1 MGNLYIH
8 VCGTTRV
15 VDDEGIVIDKLGGV
29 KPRQVLEI
37 LALSLGR
44 PVSKDRIADLLW
56 DGAPPPSY
64 VTTLES
70 YVCLLRR
77 LLGIKGRD
85 SAIRTTTTGYLL
97 RADAA
102 RVDVLEARDGLLT
115 AARTADPDARAVL
128 VDEAIELLRGE
139 MLASEPHAAW
149 AQSHRASHE
158 RDVASWCA
166 EASEA
171 MYALGDTR
179 LAWRLGRFVTERDP
193 LSERAWQVQIKALA
207 AEGRAAEALHMYSR
221 LRAVMLEELGTTP
234 SPESQ
239 RLYAELLRRCGDE
252 SRESTGGRELRA
264 LIRLLRQALEAFPG
278 VRVPDGDEDLTRI
291 AVRVLEVA

>member
-1 MGNLYIH
+1 M
-8 VCGTTRV
+8 
-15 VDDEGIVIDKLGGV
+15 
-29 KPRQVLEI
+29 LEI

-56 DGAPPPSY
+56 EGSPPPSY

-102 RVDVLEARDGLLT
+102 RVDVLEARDALLA
-115 AARTADPDARAVL
+115 AARAGDEATRSVL
-128 VDEAIELLRGE
+128 VDTALDLFQAEL
-139 MLASEPHAAW
+139 LASEPHATW
-149 AQSHRASHE
+149 AEAHRASHQ
-158 RDVASWCA
+158 RDVAAWCA

-171 MYALGDTR
+171 MFALGDTR
-179 LAWRLGRFVTERDP
+179 LALRLGRFVTEREP
-193 LSERAWQVQIKALA
+193 LAERAWQVQIKALA
-207 AEGRAAEALHMYSR
+207 AEDRPAEALHLYSR
-221 LRAVMLEELGTTP
+221 LRAVMLEELGTSP
-234 SPESQ
+234 SGESQ
-239 RLYAELLRRCGDE
+239 RLYAELLHHCSDVT
-252 SRESTGGRELRA
+252 REGNVGRELRA

-278 VRVPDGDEDLTRI
+278 VRVPEGDEELTRI
-291 AVRVLEVA
+291 GVLEVA